1 MLRSLRLGLPLL
13 LLAALVGCGPDYS
26 PNTYSTAAVQQANK
40 VDQGVIAGYRQVAIR
55 ADGTV
60 GAVTGGAAGGV
71 LGAQAPEGGVITALS
86 AIGGTLI
93 GGIVGTGVEHA
104 AGDTDAFEYLVRK
117 TGGDLISV
125 TQKDTNPLP
134 VGLKVLVI
142 EGKQARVVP
151 DYSVP
156 PEAPTPSSAAAKE
169 EKNSRN
175 KADKS
180 ENADKTDKTNQ
191 TNQSDQ
197 GEKDATS
204 KPGAAPTATGP
215 APEQTPPA
223 TVGQTQPPPAGTAA
237 ETSPVSQPPT
247 SRPPASQPPEAAAP
261 TPAGPSS
268 AAAPQ
273 PAPAAQSPPQADP
286 AAATPPA
293 TTPPTPVPAP
303 TPAPASTSAPADA
316 PATP

>member
-1 MLRSLRLGLPLL
+1 MLRSLRIGLPLL

-26 PNTYSTAAVQQANK
+26 PNTYSAAAVQQANK

-86 AIGGTLI
+86 TIGGTLI
-93 GGIVGTGVEHA
+93 GGIVGTGVERA

-191 TNQSDQ
+191 SDQ
-197 GEKDATS
+197 
-204 KPGAAPTATGP
+204 AAPTATGP
-215 APEQTPPA
+215 APEQAPSA
-223 TVGQTQPPPAGTAA
+223 TAGQTQPPPAGTTV
-237 ETSPVSQPPT
+237 ETSPTSQ
-247 SRPPASQPPEAAAP
+247 PPASQPPEAAAP

-286 AAATPPA
+286 AGTTPPA

-303 TPAPASTSAPADA
+303 TSAPASTSAPADA